1 MSSHHS
7 QKFFNLHHRQV
18 EGGRERKRFR
28 FLERLELFKE
38 QRGSIQAEVKRDYLI
53 GLAFTCLCSLY
64 IVIACAVYLNW
75 ILGA

>member
-7 QKFFNLHHRQV
+7 QRFLNLHHKQV
-18 EGGRERKRFR
+18 VSGKERRHSR
-28 FLERLELFKE
+28 LLERLELFRE

-64 IVIACAVYLNW
+64 VVIACAVYLNW